1 MTTTVNHQLGFL
13 TGGMQERAPDQGR
26 IRGPN
31 EKAAAPA
38 LLQPGE
44 RLSYN
49 RKFLD
54 EKRVGVKKKTS
65 GRYFDKGCLRNA
77 VMTDG
82 LPIMGLPVWFRGNE
96 APPKKNGIK
105 CSIVVKTP
113 LSGMPGIC
121 MFPRVLRRRSGW
133 RARRTI
139 SDVATRISE
148 SGGGVETDFLPG
160 RAA

>member
-96 APPKKNGIK
+96 APPQKKWHKMLDRGKNAFVRDAWHLHVSARPSTSLGMASPPNHFGCRDSDFGI
-105 CSIVVKTP
+105 
-113 LSGMPGIC
+113 
-121 MFPRVLRRRSGW
+121 RRRC
-133 RARRTI
+133 
-139 SDVATRISE
+139 
-148 SGGGVETDFLPG
+148 
-160 RAA
+160 